1 MRKREIIKMTTFTTE
16 DRISAEKLIEEKD
29 AIIKKQADR
38 IKELETKYKQ
48 EFDYAEYLL
57 NERKR

>member
-29 AIIKKQADR
+29 VIIKKQADR

-48 EFDYAEYLL
+48 EFDYVEYLL
-57 NERKR
+57 KERKR